1 MTQNERRGL
10 APLLAGL
17 SMFGPFSIDT
27 MFPAFPEIAREFGTS
42 DWWMQQTLSFYLIAY
57 AAMSLFHGPL
67 SDARGRRGVVL
78 GGVAVFL
85 FASIGCALAW
95 SIESLLFF
103 RVIQGLSAGAGQIV
117 GRAIIRDLYEGPA
130 AQRLMSTISMM
141 FTIAPAVAPIIG
153 GWMLGLGH
161 WRWIFWFLA
170 IWAFVLFAASAW
182 RLPETHPPER
192 RVPFSVGEIS
202 RSYRAMMSDR
212 QFWLLAVAGAA
223 NFSALF
229 TYVSSAPRFVVNL
242 LGLGTQQYAWLFVP
256 AISGMFLGALAS
268 GRMAGRLDA
277 RKTVGIGY
285 AVMLTASV
293 INIVLS
299 WYLVK
304 PVVPWSVLP
313 IGLHA
318 IGISM
323 TFPTLVLLLLDR
335 FPMHRGGASSAQSF
349 VALVFTAVLSG
360 VVVIHLYDS
369 AFKLAIGAATL
380 TVIGFVA
387 WRLYRAAVKR
397 EGTKPVERM
406 VG

>member
-1 MTQNERRGL
+1 MTQDARRGL

-27 MFPAFPEIAREFGTS
+27 MFPAFPAIAHEFGAS

-57 AAMSLFHGPL
+57 AAMSLFHGPV
-67 SDARGRRGVVL
+67 SDARGRRGVIL

-85 FASIGCALAW
+85 LASIGCALAW

-103 RVIQGLSAGAGQIV
+103 RVVQGLSAGAGQIV
-117 GRAIIRDLYEGPA
+117 GRAIIRDLYQGPA
-130 AQRLMSTISMM
+130 AQKLMSTISMM

-170 IWAFVLFAASAW
+170 IWAFVLFVASAW

-192 RVPFSVGEIS
+192 RVPFSFGEIAG
-202 RSYRAMMSDR
+202 SYGAMMRDA
-212 QFWLLAVAGAA
+212 QFWLLAIAGAS

-229 TYVSSAPRFVVNL
+229 TYVSSAPKYVVDL
-242 LGLGTQQYAWLFVP
+242 LGLGTQEYAWLFVP

-268 GRMAGRLDA
+268 NRMAGKLDA
-277 RKTVGIGY
+277 RRTVGIGY
-285 AVMLTASV
+285 AVMLVASV
-293 INIVLS
+293 INIALS
-299 WYLVK
+299 WWLAK

-318 IGISM
+318 IGIAL

-360 VVVIHLYDS
+360 WVVIHLYDS
-369 AFKLAIGAATL
+369 AFKLAIGATTL
-380 TVIGFVA
+380 TVLGFVS
-387 WRLYRAAVKR
+387 WRMYRGIVKR
-397 EGTKPVERM
+397 EGVKPVER
-406 VG
+406 VVS